1 MARTVGGSI
10 DDLNRRVISNI
21 KAKDLYRIKRVET
34 FVEVRIV
41 YNEYYTEVKTTN
53 VAEGDFPE
61 WNEVL
66 NFPLIAE
73 NGKKFTKDE
82 LVNSKT
88 MIYISLFDQEITPY
102 TEDDYNE
109 AAIKMTIEYRYLG
122 SFSIPL
128 SSILH
133 NPPKMEAVFKVN
145 RPLALFNYL
154 IIKDNIFLMDE
165 NE

>member
-1 MARTVGGSI
+1 MPGGNYLGSSNYPGYNNTFNANFMGQTGYNPAMARTVGGSI
-10 DDLNRRVISNI
+10 DELNRRVMGNI

-82 LVNSKT
+82 LMNSKT
-88 MIYISLFDQEITPY
+88 MLYVSLFD
-102 TEDDYNE
+102 
-109 AAIKMTIEYRYLG
+109 
-122 SFSIPL
+122 
-128 SSILH
+128 
-133 NPPKMEAVFKVN
+133 
-145 RPLALFNYL
+145 
-154 IIKDNIFLMDE
+154 
-165 NE
+165 